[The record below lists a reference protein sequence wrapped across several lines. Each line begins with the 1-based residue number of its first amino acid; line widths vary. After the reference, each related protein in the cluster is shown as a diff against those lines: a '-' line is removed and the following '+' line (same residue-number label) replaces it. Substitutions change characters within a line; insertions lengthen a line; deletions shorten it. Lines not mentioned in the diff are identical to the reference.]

1 MFQSLSSKKKK
12 SLLYAIARLTLSL
25 LHVSLVTDRLS
36 SFPCVKTYPKK
47 CNCFVELLLMILF
60 YFLSCFWFFTT
71 DIVFRR
77 FQVGETSYSM
87 RKVPR

>member
-1 MFQSLSSKKKK
+1 MSPMLQKTVLN
-12 SLLYAIARLTLSL
+12 
-25 LHVSLVTDRLS
+25 
-36 SFPCVKTYPKK
+36 PCVRHIQRFSIALL
-47 CNCFVELLLMILF
+47 NFLLMILF
-60 YFLSCFWFFTT
+60 YFLSCFWFFTI

>member
-1 MFQSLSSKKKK
+1 MSP
-12 SLLYAIARLTLSL
+12 LLQTDCPHS
-25 LHVSLVTDRLS
+25 HVLRHIQ
-36 SFPCVKTYPKK
+36 KN